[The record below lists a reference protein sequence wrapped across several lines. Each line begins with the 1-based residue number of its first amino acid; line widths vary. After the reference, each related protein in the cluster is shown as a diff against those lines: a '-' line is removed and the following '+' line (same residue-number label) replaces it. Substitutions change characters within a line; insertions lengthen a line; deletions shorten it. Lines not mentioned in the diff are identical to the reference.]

1 MEQHDHL
8 LAEARRYGYIEGDQ
22 VWLQPFMDLPAR
34 QVGLVKESDDAAL
47 QYFAQRFETFRGKVD
62 ELLQKMD
69 ESENKGSFLMKA
81 LHLKDQIATY
91 DGLGDFEAI
100 HRRLTAAEEAIKV
113 TIARNREK
121 NLATKISLITEVEAL
136 RDTVDW
142 QEAGEKL
149 KDLRQGWIKTGPVE
163 KQLTE
168 ELETRFHAAVEDFF
182 LRKKEFM
189 AEKKA
194 MTNRVYDKYKELIHK
209 SEALQNSIDFDET
222 TKKLKQL
229 QLDWREVGGSLPR
242 KQANELWTRF
252 RAAHN
257 HFFERLKEHI
267 NAKARTD
274 SDVAATTSGND
285 NLAKKRAL
293 VADAEALLDR
303 PMNEA
308 VTKAKELQAAWKK
321 VGPVRGEESDRVW
334 EQFILACDKVFEMSA
349 LEHFVRKRQAT
360 AGASAGPPDEQ
371 VQLRI
376 QALREF
382 IKYDQQEQS
391 VLKEN
396 LGKLSDT
403 PGNETFRTM
412 LQGKIRAFE
421 RKTRTKTELIE
432 LLKKRL
438 SA

>member
-1 MEQHDHL
+1 
-8 LAEARRYGYIEGDQ
+8 
-22 VWLQPFMDLPAR
+22 VWLRPFMDLPAR
-34 QVGLVKESDDAAL
+34 QVGLVKESDEAAL

-62 ELLQKMD
+62 ELLHKMD

-81 LHLKDQIATY
+81 LHLKAQIATY

-100 HRRLTAAEEAIKV
+100 HRRLTAAEESINV

-121 NLATKISLITEVEAL
+121 NLATKINLITEVEAL

-149 KDLRQGWIKTGPVE
+149 KDLRQGWIKTGPVD
-163 KQLTE
+163 KQITE
-168 ELETRFHAAVEDFF
+168 ELESRFHNAVEDFF

-194 MTNRVYDKYKELIHK
+194 MTTRVYEKYKDLIHK
-209 SEALQNSIDFDET
+209 SESLQNSPDFDET

-257 HFFERLKEHI
+257 HFFERLKDHI
-267 NAKARTD
+267 STKTRTD
-274 SDVAATTSGND
+274 SDVSPAGSGTD
-285 NLAKKRAL
+285 NLARKRAL
-293 VADAEALLDR
+293 VAEAEALINR

-308 VTKAKELQAAWKK
+308 VTRAKELQAAWKQ

-360 AGASAGPPDEQ
+360 TGTAAGTPEEQ
-371 VQLRI
+371 VHTRI

-391 VLKEN
+391 VLEEN
-396 LGKLSDT
+396 LGKLSDS
-403 PGNETFRTM
+403 PGNDTFRTM

-421 RKTRTKTELIE
+421 RKNRTKNELIA
-432 LLKKRL
+432 LLQRRL
-438 SA
+438 TA